1 MKRRRDQELTKSI
14 PYLYHSFPVW
24 EHAEPEDD
32 GEGICDLFKEI
43 NAVIEEEAEP
53 AGFRDA
59 EPGEML
65 KNWTSA
71 PILMSRTFG
80 NVSYKPANVM
90 SCHELNEQNEA
101 NDDEADDYDEENGE
115 PDYVVEEFRQFENQ
129 HKPNLEETETVNLGD
144 SECVKEVKI
153 STHLNETQKESLIH
167 LLAEY
172 SDVFVWEVGDMQGL
186 STDVVSHKLPIN
198 PGFEPVKQKT
208 RKFKPELSLKIKEEI
223 TKQIESRDLN
233 MASPKDNFPLP
244 NIHIL
249 IDNCAKH
256 EMQSFVDCYAGY
268 HQILIDEE
276 DAEKTAFITPWG
288 VYHYRVMPFGLKN
301 AGATYMRA
309 MTTIFHDMIHK
320 EIEVYVDDSAEEVL
334 SSTLPR
340 SKQFRIKAIQ
350 ELPPPK
356 TRKKVMSFLGR
367 LNYISRFIAQSTVVC
382 EPIFKLLKKDAPIKW
397 TEECQTAFDAIK
409 SYLSN
414 PPVLVPPREGSPLL
428 LYLSVSDNAFG
439 CVLGQHDET
448 GKKEKAIY
456 YISKKFTPYE
466 SRYTLLERTCCA
478 LTWLAQKLRH
488 YLSSYTT
495 YLISRMDPLK
505 YIFQKVMPTGKL
517 AKWQMLLSEFD
528 IVYVTQKAIKAQA
541 LADHLVENPVDE
553 EYEPLKMYFHDEEVS
568 FVGEDISEAYP
579 GWRLFFDGAVNHQ
592 GKGVGAV
599 LVSESGQHYPM
610 AAKLRFNC
618 TNNMAEYE
626 ACILGLKMAVDINV
640 YELLVIG
647 DSDLL
652 IHQVQGESAVKNPK
666 IVPYVQYV
674 QNLCKRFRKIEFRH
688 TPRIQNE
695 LADALATIASMIKH
709 PDIDYIDPLDIDL
722 KEHPVHCSH
731 VESEPDGLPWY
742 LDIKRYLESG
752 AYPED
757 ATSNQKKS
765 IRRMAFN
772 FFLNGEVLYRRTLD
786 LGFLR
791 CVDAAEAVRLIE
803 QIHAGVCGT
812 YMNGLTLA
820 RKVLRAGYFWMTMEN
835 ESWGMD
841 VIGPIEPATSN
852 GHRFILVAIDY
863 FTKWVEAASYKSVT
877 KKVVA
882 DFVRNNLICRFGVPE
897 SIITDNGA
905 NLNSHLMK
913 EICEQFK
920 IIHRRST
927 AYRPQMNGARGWHE
941 MLPYALLGYRTTVRT
956 STGATQYLLVYG
968 TEAVVPI
975 EVEIP
980 SLRIIQEAE
989 LSNAEWVSKRIDQ
1002 LALIDEKRMVAVF
1015 HGQLYRQRMTRAF
1028 HKRVYSFASKSAE
1041 FFRLMNTEKEKT
1053 ISKAG
1058 DFIESKK
1065 HFISLCQDACE
1076 WVCLFQAI
1084 PQYMKF
1090 TKCLAR
1096 SKGESKGNLSE
1107 DFTIAIRRRY
1117 LHCVIKAR

>member
-1 MKRRRDQELTKSI
+1 M
-14 PYLYHSFPVW
+14 
-24 EHAEPEDD
+24 
-32 GEGICDLFKEI
+32 
-43 NAVIEEEAEP
+43 
-53 AGFRDA
+53 
-59 EPGEML
+59 
-65 KNWTSA
+65 
-71 PILMSRTFG
+71 
-80 NVSYKPANVM
+80 
-90 SCHELNEQNEA
+90 
-101 NDDEADDYDEENGE
+101 
-115 PDYVVEEFRQFENQ
+115 
-129 HKPNLEETETVNLGD
+129 VNLGD

-153 STHLNETQKESLIH
+153 STHLNETQKESLVR

-172 SDVFVWEVGDMQGL
+172 RDVFVWDVVDMQGL

-198 PGFEPVKQKT
+198 PRFEPVKQKT

-223 TKQIESRDLN
+223 TKQIESRLVEVTQYPTWLSNVVPVAKKDGKIRICVDYRDLN
-233 MASPKDNFPLP
+233 KASPKDNFPLP

-249 IDNCAKH
+249 INNCAKH

-268 HQILIDEE
+268 HQILMDEE

-320 EIEVYVDDSAEEVL
+320 EIEVYVDDVIIKSRE
-334 SSTLPR
+334 SSDHLTHLKKFFERLRWYNLKLNPAKYAFGVPAGKLLGFIVSR
-340 SKQFRIKAIQ
+340 RGIELDPSKIKAIQ

-356 TRKKVMSFLGR
+356 TRKEVMSFLGR

-382 EPIFKLLKKDAPIKW
+382 EPIFKLLKKDAPTKW
-397 TEECQTAFDAIK
+397 TEECQTTFDAIK

-448 GKKEKAIY
+448 GKKEMAIY

-488 YLSSYTT
+488 YLSSYTA
-495 YLISRMDPLK
+495 YLVSRMDPLK

-541 LADHLVENPVDE
+541 LADHLAENPVDE
-553 EYEPLKMYFHDEEVS
+553 E
-568 FVGEDISEAYP
+568 
-579 GWRLFFDGAVNHQ
+579 LFFDGAANHQ

-610 AAKLRFNC
+610 AAKLRFNY

-626 ACILGLKMAVDINV
+626 ACILGLKMVVDMNV

-652 IHQVQGESAVKNPK
+652 IHQVQENG
-666 IVPYVQYV
+666 
-674 QNLCKRFRKIEFRH
+674 FRKIEFRH

-709 PDIDYIDPLDIDL
+709 PDTNYIDPLDIDL

-742 LDIKRYLESG
+742 FDIKKYLESG
-752 AYPED
+752 EYPED

-765 IRRMAFN
+765 IRRMALN
-772 FFLNGEVLYRRTLD
+772 FFLNGEVMYRRTPDLD
-786 LGFLR
+786 LLR
-791 CVDAAEAVRLIE
+791 CVDAAEAVNR
-803 QIHAGVCGT
+803 
-812 YMNGLTLA
+812 YMLEFA
-820 RKVLRAGYFWMTMEN
+820 WME
-835 ESWGMD
+835 
-841 VIGPIEPATSN
+841 AT
-852 GHRFILVAIDY
+852 
-863 FTKWVEAASYKSVT
+863 SYKSVT

-920 IIHRRST
+920 ITHRRSI
-927 AYRPQMNGARGWHE
+927 AYRPQMNGAVEAANKNIKKILRKMINKQRGWHE
-941 MLPYALLGYRTTVRT
+941 MLPYALLGYRTMVRT
-956 STGATQYLLVYG
+956 STGATPYLLVYG
-968 TEAVVPI
+968 TEAVVPV

-989 LSNAEWVSKRIDQ
+989 LSNADWVSKRIDQ
-1002 LALIDEKRMVAVF
+1002 LSLIDEKRMVAVC

-1028 HKRVYSFASKSAE
+1028 HKRAPQGLGHISRKIPRYSKIGTEFLRGTQKFSRKSLLFSKPDKRHFEFATGTKFLRRSQKFRDLFGYNGKMSKILNWDRNFEDGLKISSW
-1041 FFRLMNTEKEKT
+1041 FFPTCPE
-1053 ISKAG
+1053 
-1058 DFIESKK
+1058 
-1065 HFISLCQDACE
+1065 
-1076 WVCLFQAI
+1076 CL
-1084 PQYMKF
+1084 
-1090 TKCLAR
+1090 
-1096 SKGESKGNLSE
+1096 
-1107 DFTIAIRRRY
+1107 
-1117 LHCVIKAR
+1117 